1 MGTGNEHRF
10 DLDVEPIVMGG
21 RIVFDDELLGRGQPK
36 DAPSLAQRLARD
48 YLDELKKKL
57 DDKNAQI
64 TELTHELEDTKAL
77 LLETES
83 DLNRAYGKLEVY
95 QEMFRY
101 ARKHK
106 EEQ

>member
-1 MGTGNEHRF
+1 MGTGNGYEF
-10 DLDVEPIVMGG
+10 NFVMIDG
-21 RIVFDDELLGRGQPK
+21 ELFERGWPEEKTK

-48 YLDELKKKL
+48 YLDELREKL

-64 TELTHELEDTKAL
+64 TELTYELEDTRAL

-83 DLNRAYGKLEVY
+83 DLHRAQGKLEGY
-95 QEMFRY
+95 QELFLY

-106 EEQ
+106 EGQ

>member
-1 MGTGNEHRF
+1 MGTGNGYEF
-10 DLDVEPIVMGG
+10 NFAMIDG
-21 RIVFDDELLGRGQPK
+21 ELFERGWPEEKTK

-48 YLDELKKKL
+48 YLDELREKL

-64 TELTHELEDTKAL
+64 TELTHELEDTRAL

-83 DLNRAYGKLEVY
+83 DLHRAQGKLEGY
-95 QEMFRY
+95 QELFLY

-106 EEQ
+106 EGQ